1 MDVAD
6 LKVFETVS
14 RLGSMN
20 RAAQELN
27 TVQSNITARIRGL
40 EEALGVSLFH
50 RHARGVTTTAAGQRM
65 LPFVPRLAKLLA
77 EATEAARDDG
87 APRGT
92 LSLGGLETTTAL
104 RLSPLLAR
112 FAGDHPDVQLVVTTG
127 TTAQLLDHVVHC
139 RLDGAFVAGPVNHPA
154 LLREIMFRE
163 ELVLVTSPRI
173 TSPAMLAEQASVAI
187 IVFQLGCSYRER
199 LENLLAGWGVIC
211 VTPLA
216 FGALDTI
223 LACVSA
229 GVGVTL
235 LPRSVAARAVAAGEV
250 AVHSL
255 AAREAASETLFVR
268 RKDGYLSSAL
278 RAFLDLARISGTVRE
293 AA

>member
-6 LKVFETVS
+6 LKLFEAVS

-65 LPFVPRLAKLLA
+65 LPFVPRLTKLLA
-77 EATEAARDDG
+77 EAQAAARDDG
-87 APRGT
+87 TPRGT

-104 RLSPLLAR
+104 RLAPLLSR
-112 FAGDHPDVQLVVTTG
+112 FAGQHPAVQLVVTTG
-127 TTAQLLDHVVHC
+127 TTAQLLDQVVQC
-139 RLDGAFVAGPVNHPA
+139 RLDGAFVAGPVNHPDLA
-154 LLREIMFRE
+154 REVMFRE
-163 ELVLVTSPRI
+163 ELVLVTAPRI
-173 TSPAMLAEQASVAI
+173 TTPTMLAEQAAVAI
-187 IVFQLGCSYRER
+187 IVFQLGCSYRQR
-199 LENLLAGWGVIC
+199 LESLLAGWGVIG

-216 FGALDTI
+216 FGTLDTI
-223 LACVSA
+223 IACVSA

-250 AVHSL
+250 AVHRL
-255 AAREAASETLFVR
+255 PAREAETETLFVR
-268 RKDGYLSSAL
+268 RRDSAESSAL
-278 RAFLDLARISGTVRE
+278 RAFLALARQS
-293 AA
+293 AALAAAA

>member
-6 LKVFETVS
+6 LKVFEAVS

-27 TVQSNITARIRGL
+27 TVQSNITARIRSL
-40 EEALGVSLFH
+40 EESLGVSLFH
-50 RHARGVTTTAAGQRM
+50 RHARGVTTTAAGLRM
-65 LPFVPRLAKLLA
+65 LPFVPRLTKLLA
-77 EATEAARDDG
+77 EARSAARDDG

-104 RLSPLLAR
+104 RLSPLLGR
-112 FAGDHPDVQLVVTTG
+112 FAGHHPHVQLVVTTG
-127 TTAQLLDHVVHC
+127 TTAQLLDQVLQC
-139 RLDGAFVAGPVNHPA
+139 RLDGAFVAGPVNHPD
-154 LLREIMFRE
+154 LLREVMFQE
-163 ELVLVTSPRI
+163 ELVLVTAPRI
-173 TSPAMLAEQASVAI
+173 TSPGMLAEQTAVAI

-199 LENLLAGWGVIC
+199 LESLLAGWGVIG

-223 LACVSA
+223 IACVSA

-235 LPRSVAARAVAAGEV
+235 LPRSVAARALAAGEV

-255 AAREAASETLFVR
+255 PAREAAAETLFVR
-268 RKDGYLSSAL
+268 RRDGAESSAL
-278 RAFLDLARISGTVRE
+278 RAFLDLARTSAPLS
-293 AA
+293 AAA